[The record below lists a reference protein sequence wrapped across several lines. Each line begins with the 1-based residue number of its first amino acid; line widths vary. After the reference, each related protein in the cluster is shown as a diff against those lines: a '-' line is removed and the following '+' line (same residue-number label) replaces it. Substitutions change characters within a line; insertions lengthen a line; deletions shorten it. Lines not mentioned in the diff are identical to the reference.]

1 MAANPFS
8 STASQMYLFQGKP
21 VGVIFHNLM
30 RRHQKDHDEADELLS
45 LLHRLIAKVNIGY
58 EKDPHQNVG
67 RIVIYFY

>member
-1 MAANPFS
+1 
-8 STASQMYLFQGKP
+8 
-21 VGVIFHNLM
+21 M

-67 RIVIYFY
+67 RIVIYFC